1 MLSFTRAQAK
11 HIFAKVTKIWWLY
24 FALTAV
30 ILLAANVFLTQEIG
44 ASMERASEYQSEQK
58 RLQSDIQDLD
68 EYYERLSY
76 EVALIN
82 QRIDKNDIRRDKIY
96 DLLALIPDKI
106 TLHFIEIGESTLTLK
121 GVTPS
126 KEFFYFA
133 LQDPLKANFGRSN
146 VSFYA
151 LSNGWYEFVSISNTP
166 IAPQIA
172 PKAQK
177 AGASVGGAGGASSGG
192 GAGGARD
199 SSTDSDAGS
208 SADSSDE

>member
-30 ILLAANVFLTQEIG
+30 ILVAANVFLTQEI
-44 ASMERASEYQSEQK
+44 STSIERANEYQSEQK

-166 IAPQIA
+166 VAPSAA

-177 AGASVGGAGGASSGG
+177 SNTSSASS
-192 GAGGARD
+192 ANN
-199 SSTDSDAGS
+199 SSADEAES
-208 SADSSDE
+208 SADSDVDSSDE

>member
-30 ILLAANVFLTQEIG
+30 ILLAANVFLTQEI
-44 ASMERASEYQSEQK
+44 STSIERANEYQSEQK

-177 AGASVGGAGGASSGG
+177 AGAAVDGAGGASSGV
-192 GAGGARD
+192 AGARD
-199 SSTDSDAGS
+199 SGADSDAGS
-208 SADSSDE
+208 GADSGDE